1 MRYEGVPP
9 ITRSGPRSGLSGPR
23 AGWQPGLVKG
33 RGDVITEQ
41 EQEKRAELLVL
52 DFN

>member
-23 AGWQPGLVKG
+23 AGWQPVLLKG

-41 EQEKRAELLVL
+41 EQKKRAELIVL
-52 DFN
+52 EFN